1 MFQVMFQVF
10 CVALI
15 TGFLGMVVVYTEY
28 YSGENSENDL
38 FMIIMLSGVWVSFII
53 IAVPLFK
60 WLFKKKENNN

>member
-1 MFQVMFQVF
+1 MFQVIFQVF

-15 TGFLGMVVVYTEY
+15 TGFLGMFVVYTEY

-38 FMIIMLSGVWVSFII
+38 FMIIMLSGILVSFII
-53 IAVPLFK
+53 ITVPFFK